1 VAVYAGNGSATLG
14 GIYSSADAT
23 VAKDGQHTVS
33 LTAPADQNRVQA
45 VNVPLSVVVSH
56 TGSGTATD
64 VHFQV
69 ALTADFAAPV
79 RDFTLVALP
88 DGYTTTVQTALSD
101 QTKYYWRARAAYAG
115 SGLWQAWTPARWF
128 MVDTATGRGFA
139 DAHMNIG
146 VTLTAD
152 PDSVAYVHENIG
164 VIVAPTSFSVA
175 YVLENVGLK
184 FTPDPDG
191 VAYVHEG
198 DVSTNPPAPYIW
210 FLLPA
215 AGRSGD
221 GVRIF
226 CFGVGDLQATFAGSV
241 ELDYGSTVGWVAVP
255 VISWQTFPPGPEA
268 YTALRKLDPAAGYID
283 MQHSVI
289 EIVIPDGALPPGY
302 PLRIRTVTP

>member
-1 VAVYAGNGSATLG
+1 MATYSGSGTATLA
-14 GIYSSADAT
+14 GILSGADAT
-23 VAKDGQHTVS
+23 VAKDGQHAVV

-64 VHFQV
+64 VNFQV
-69 ALTADFAAPV
+69 SLTADFAAPD

-88 DGYTTTVQTALSD
+88 DGYTTTVQTALTD

-115 SGLWQAWTPARWF
+115 TGLWQEWTPARWF
-128 MVDTATGRGFA
+128 MVDTATGRAFA

-152 PDSVAYVHENIG
+152 PDSVAYVHENVG
-164 VIVAPTSFSVA
+164 VIVAPTSFSVSD
-175 YVLENVGLK
+175 VSENVGLK

-198 DVSTNPPAPYIW
+198 DVSTNPPGPHLW
-210 FLLPA
+210 FLAPA

-221 GVRIF
+221 GIKLY
-226 CFGVGDLQATFAGSV
+226 CFGVGDLPATYSGVV
-241 ELDYGSTVGWVAVP
+241 ELDYGGGRGWVAVP
-255 VISWQTFPPGPEA
+255 VTSWQTYPAGPDA
-268 YTALRKLDPAAGYID
+268 YTAARRLDPEAGYID
-283 MQHSVI
+283 MQHTVL
-289 EIVIPDGALPPGY
+289 EITIPDGAAPPGY
-302 PLRIRTVTP
+302 PVRIRTVTP